1 MDINKML
8 SEKKTSAPP
17 IKKIL
22 TQQELLSRA
31 KSHNILE
38 MDYESVFIF
47 GPPKTGKTWCY
58 MSYID
63 KIVKDGGVVHL
74 LCTDAGV
81 TKTFKAYFKER
92 MNEVSKSINF
102 YMMGNLN
109 QIYAICNDI
118 KDKVFENKPPEMP
131 SKDAIII
138 DLISDFW
145 ELGQVKFVEDTAKG
159 NPIDYMIQASEDP
172 AKFGLFDSTKWQY
185 IKLIENCI
193 IKNLIIPPICNV
205 IGIASEKDIAVEKIK
220 SKSVVHKFDIT
231 GAKPAG
237 SKGLPYYF
245 NSFVYVNDNANKRY
259 FQVLGHRGANVDG
272 YKHNLYGSDFW
283 TDFQKVIN
291 EK

>member
-1 MDINKML
+1 ML
-8 SEKKTSAPP
+8 NEKKASIPQP
-17 IKKIL
+17 KKIL

-31 KSHNILE
+31 MSHSILE

-63 KIVKDGGVVHL
+63 KIIKDGGKVHL

-81 TKTFKAYFKER
+81 TKTYKAYFKER
-92 MNEVSKSINF
+92 MGEVAKSINF
-102 YMMGNLN
+102 YMMGDLN
-109 QIYAICNDI
+109 QIYAICNKI
-118 KDKVFENKPPEMP
+118 KSDVFENKLPEKP
-131 SKDAIII
+131 SKDLIVV

-159 NPIDYMIQASEDP
+159 NPIDYMIQASNDP

-245 NSFVYVNDNANKRY
+245 NSFIYVNDNANKRY
-259 FQVLGHRGANVDG
+259 FQVLGHRGANIDG
-272 YKHNLYGSDFW
+272 YKHNPYTDNFW
-283 TDFQKVIN
+283 EDFQNLLK
-291 EK
+291 KA